1 MPSELNRIV
10 TELIIDARGSVAGA
24 AQHVRASKEAEL
36 ASNKLSDAEEKGRIA
51 REKSAAS
58 FMGVSSS
65 IARVRSE
72 YTNLQA
78 RLDPV
83 FSAQIR
89 QQKELERAILVTDA
103 AVRRGVT
110 TEQQGAAT
118 IAQLRQR
125 QIRDLQAVK
134 DATQEV
140 IRVQRAANSNTP
152 GGMNT
157 ANIAAQFQDIGV
169 TAAMGMSPLQIALQQ
184 GTQLQAVLGPMGA
197 AGAVRALGAAFASLV
212 NPVSLVTLGLVAAG
226 AALIQYFMG
235 SDDEVEKSNEQLREH
250 ASLIKSVSDHW
261 GDALPTLQSY
271 NTELERTIALENLST
286 ATEAFIQKK
295 YAGAQAT
302 LADLSSEFGVIVD
315 RLSTSGRNSDAS
327 ALSAAYRDLKTALA
341 EGRDGVTELNTAMGL
356 LVLMQQQGTR
366 EGLAIT
372 EAFKEFKKA
381 VDAAK
386 SSADAARFEEFF
398 AKLRSWADSMGIT
411 SAVRANLQEFLGV
424 VKEFDDL
431 NKREGAA
438 VPIPT
443 RRPNDIQRMD
453 EEAAAAERAE
463 KAQGK
468 LTAAYDRTIESARE
482 RNEQLQVS
490 LKYLGDYSVE
500 AQAAVY
506 AQQLM
511 NQALSD
517 GKSLTP
523 EQTAE
528 INRLAQAYAELSQA
542 IGIARAEQ
550 DLQFERD
557 QLSRTP
563 VEQRVYAELRN
574 LGLDINSIEGQRI
587 ADNIRINEELERQ
600 ISYAEDVRDTLKEG
614 ASSFLQDLFT
624 GKDLM
629 ESIVRLGDRFASM
642 NFDAFVEGA
651 SNWMGGKGFTLS
663 PSSARAN
670 IPAARATGQEIGK
683 AIVPVI
689 QQVAEGPAWERQGRG
704 GIPGMPAAIQ
714 TGKAMAQGVVPVL
727 ERGIDAGLQTY
738 AAAIRKIESGSYAGN
753 YGAMGPVVGS
763 GRYAGDR
770 AYGAYQVMGGNIASW
785 TREVTGTAASI
796 KQFLGDKGLQDQV
809 FYTKFG
815 QALAKFGNVSDAVS
829 VWFTGQPANAST
841 LSRSDGFNTN
851 AQYISKFNTAMSGL
865 PDAVRTGATVGTAKG
880 AQEGTFDAW
889 AGLREVSTGKQGASG
904 GVGSGFGQ
912 TALGL
917 LSAGLGGFSTGYQ
930 SASPLMGALG
940 GAVQGFGAGMQM
952 TAVLGSIA
960 GPIGAVVGGI
970 AGLIGGLMG
979 ARAKLK
985 AAKRE
990 LEKQMNAINNLLAVG
1005 EGRGIGV
1012 LQKQLSDYL
1021 GEIDKA
1027 VSLAWKAKNFDLVDR
1042 LHESWNAM
1050 FLRLRRDHRDAL
1062 PGQIEAYSSGY
1073 GTDSPLYQ
1081 GSKAMRD
1088 LREELRTFMADVV
1101 YFTEE
1106 TINKIDRAS
1115 VSAEEAARLEAE
1127 LREMGDRDMAA
1138 ATEAAKRMIL
1148 AFIGGRQEFTEY
1160 ESAVQAVQG
1169 AVKAAQTALEELGMS
1184 AFAAAEALDKQ
1195 LNAAL
1200 AKLRSAFLDDI
1211 SASLYE
1217 LSDLGYFNDLLDA
1230 QKRYNDRLRDA
1241 AALGLSADLANRE
1254 LALSLRSIVK
1264 EAKLTDDQIRQL
1276 AAAMPELSASLMGL
1290 IGMGEGVD
1298 TGQALADA
1306 QAKVEDAKAALR
1318 SAYEKERSEIESTIS
1333 RLKSFTEGIRNF
1345 RDNLKLDKQL
1355 SPYSSYERL
1364 MEAQRQFNEVSAKAL
1379 AGDETAQG
1387 RLEEVSRAYLEEARS
1402 YYASSE
1408 AYFQIFEQ
1416 VDATLEQSY
1425 AKAIAQLSTAEKQ
1438 LSALD
1443 KQVGKLIDID
1453 DGVVSVSKA
1462 ISDLKAAQAAEAS
1475 AQAADDAYKNS
1486 IFAEMLAVL
1495 KAQLAAQN
1503 AAAVAQQ
1510 QAATASTANYSS
1522 TDPVANLYRSI
1533 LKREPDPV
1541 GYAFYSGNLNAGLT
1555 TLAGIEADLKKHAA
1569 GMASG
1574 GWVTGGVPGMDSI
1587 LKRLMPG
1594 EFVMPAA
1601 QAQRYR
1607 PEIEAMRGGWYAA
1620 NDNSAVV
1627 KAIQAMQRQFADML
1641 QRLIQI
1647 EAMSGRENVQAT
1659 LEAAQALRE
1668 QARNV
1673 EFRSRQ
1679 KKAA

>member
-1 MPSELNRIV
+1 MTVKLSALRV
-10 TELIIDARGSVAGA
+10 SADMDAAGFTAGARSLEQSSARAGA
-24 AQHVRASKEAEL
+24 AVTGLGQTVQQTDTKVSQAGDSIHKLSMQYVAGYASQAKYEQGLRRIDAALDKGAISAAQAQNLIAGMTQKLAFAGNAAEL
-36 ASNKLSDAEEKGRIA
+36 AAQGHTQLAGIVATVNRNLEVETGQIDLNTAALVRNSKAAKASQAANDN
-51 REKSAAS
+51 AAS
-58 FMGVSSS
+58 FRRRNLTYQLFDVGQMAALGQNPAMLLMQQGPQIAQIYAGQGGVNAAFKDLSS
-65 IARVRSE
+65 I
-72 YTNLQA
+72 LGG
-78 RLDPV
+78 
-83 FSAQIR
+83 I
-89 QQKELERAILVTDA
+89 
-103 AVRRGVT
+103 
-110 TEQQGAAT
+110 AT
-118 IAQLRQR
+118 
-125 QIRDLQAVK
+125 K
-134 DATQEV
+134 
-140 IRVQRAANSNTP
+140 
-152 GGMNT
+152 
-157 ANIAAQFQDIGV
+157 F
-169 TAAMGMSPLQIALQQ
+169 
-184 GTQLQAVLGPMGA
+184 GPI
-197 AGAVRALGAAFASLV
+197 ALGAAVVAGGIAMLRSEIEDATGVAVSFTDVALAMVQVPGRAIYDFLQPAIAEIAPWFEAAWDLAISAFSSFV
-212 NPVSLVTLGLVAAG
+212 NNTIAAFGVTYQTIKLGAANIGPLFVAAG
-226 AALIQYFMG
+226 EAAANGFIAGINWMVQKTIEGINAIISSIKGFADLVGADKAAEWFGFDLSKVGLDPDKFKLDPIDIDGKDTLAELTKNWEEYQKTVEDIVGKDYAKAIFDAIAGQAAQNARDRIAGTEEALKKAADAAAELKRQFDAFEGRADNLLEQYFPG
-235 SDDEVEKSNEQLREH
+235 EAARREAEELIGLLDRFGEKLDGFQRAAVEARVDELF
-250 ASLIKSVSDHW
+250 L
-261 GDALPTLQSY
+261 
-271 NTELERTIALENLST
+271 
-286 ATEAFIQKK
+286 
-295 YAGAQAT
+295 
-302 LADLSSEFGVIVD
+302 
-315 RLSTSGRNSDAS
+315 AS
-327 ALSAAYRDLKTALA
+327 ALGVRDLGKETDRTADKF
-341 EGRDGVTELNTAMGL
+341 G
-356 LVLMQQQGTR
+356 
-366 EGLAIT
+366 
-372 EAFKEFKKA
+372 
-381 VDAAK
+381 
-386 SSADAARFEEFF
+386 
-398 AKLRSWADSMGIT
+398 KLKDKG
-411 SAVRANLQEFLGV
+411 
-424 VKEFDDL
+424 K
-431 NKREGAA
+431 
-438 VPIPT
+438 
-443 RRPNDIQRMD
+443 
-453 EEAAAAERAE
+453 EAAEA
-463 KAQGK
+463 
-468 LTAAYDRTIESARE
+468 
-482 RNEQLQVS
+482 
-490 LKYLGDYSVE
+490 LK
-500 AQAAVY
+500 
-506 AQQLM
+506 
-511 NQALSD
+511 D
-517 GKSLTP
+517 GF
-523 EQTAE
+523 A
-528 INRLAQAYAELSQA
+528 
-542 IGIARAEQ
+542 G
-550 DLQFERD
+550 F
-557 QLSRTP
+557 
-563 VEQRVYAELRN
+563 
-574 LGLDINSIEGQRI
+574 
-587 ADNIRINEELERQ
+587 LE
-600 ISYAEDVRDTLKEG
+600 
-614 ASSFLQDLFT
+614 DLFT
-624 GKDLM
+624 GRDLL
-629 ESIVRLGDRFASM
+629 ESLVSLGARLASM
-642 NFDAFVEGA
+642 NFDNVAEGL
-651 SNWMGGKGFTLS
+651 SNWMSGKGFALDA
-663 PSSARAN
+663 PSTKTN

-689 QQVAEGPAWERQGRG
+689 QQVTEGPAWERQGRG

-1042 LHESWNAM
+1042 LHQSWNTM
-1050 FLRLRRDHRDAL
+1050 FLRLRRDFYDAL
-1062 PGQIEAYSSGY
+1062 PGQLEAYSSGY

-1088 LREELRTFMADVV
+1088 LREELRTMLADVA

-1254 LALSLRSIVK
+1254 LALSLRNIVK

-1290 IGMGEGVD
+1290 IGMGEGGD
-1298 TGQALADA
+1298 TAQALADA

-1355 SPYSSYERL
+1355 SPYSPYERL

-1416 VDATLEQSY
+1416 VDATLEQAL
-1425 AKAIAQLSTAEKQ
+1425 AKASSQLSAAEKQ
-1438 LSALD
+1438 LSALE

-1453 DGVVSVSKA
+1453 DGVKSVSAA
-1462 ISDLKAAQAAEAS
+1462 IADLKAAQAAEAS
-1475 AQAADDAYKNS
+1475 AQAADDAYKNTV
-1486 IFAEMLAVL
+1486 FQEMLAVL

-1574 GWVTGGVPGMDSI
+1574 GWVTGGVPGMDSV

-1594 EFVMPAA
+1594 EFVIPAA

-1627 KAIQAMQRQFADML
+1627 KAIQAMQRQLTDVM
-1641 QRLIQI
+1641 QRMIQM
-1647 EAMSGRENVQAT
+1647 EAMAGRETVAAT
-1659 LEAAQALRE
+1659 MEAVTALRE
-1668 QARNV
+1668 QARNAD
-1673 EFRSRQ
+1673 FRSRQ

>member
-424 VKEFDDL
+424 VKQFDDL

-468 LTAAYDRTIESARE
+468 LSAAYDRTIESARE

-663 PSSARAN
+663 PSSALAN
-670 IPAARATGQEIGK
+670 IPAARATGQEIAK
-683 AIVPVI
+683 PVVSAIKEI
-689 QQVAEGPAWERQGRG
+689 AEGPAWERQGRG

-714 TGKAMAQGVVPVL
+714 TGKAMAQGVVPAIQEPLNRQVDV
-727 ERGIDAGLQTY
+727 IAG
-738 AAAIRKIESGSYAGN
+738 AIRKIESGNN
-753 YGAMGPVVGS
+753 YGAVGMQTKY
-763 GRYAGDR
+763 GRPL
-770 AYGAYQVMGGNIASW
+770 GAYQILESNLPQWSQQALGRVVSAS
-785 TREVTGTAASI
+785 E
-796 KQFLGDKGLQDQV
+796 FLGNRLTQDQV
-809 FYTKFG
+809 AYYQLTKLLQKYNGRFEDV
-815 QALAKFGNVSDAVS
+815 AS
-829 VWFTGQPANAST
+829 VWNSGRPLSQSGSIVDPYNGQSVNTYVNKVMGAVKAG
-841 LSRSDGFNTN
+841 SREGTQVG
-851 AQYISKFNTAMSGL
+851 AESG
-865 PDAVRTGATVGTAKG
+865 VK
-880 AQEGTFDAW
+880 EGTFDAW
-889 AGLREVSTGKQGASG
+889 AGLREVTTGKQGASG

-930 SASPLMGALG
+930 SANPLMGALG

-1042 LHESWNAM
+1042 LHQSWNTM
-1050 FLRLRRDHRDAL
+1050 FLRLRRDFYDAL
-1062 PGQIEAYSSGY
+1062 PGQLEAYSSGY

-1138 ATEAAKRMIL
+1138 ATEAAKKMIL

-1200 AKLRSAFLDDI
+1200 KKLQSAFIDDI

-1217 LSDLGYFNDLLDA
+1217 LSDLGYFNDLLNA

-1254 LALSLRSIVK
+1254 LALSLRNIVR
-1264 EAKLTDDQIRQL
+1264 EAELTDDQIRQL

-1345 RDNLKLDKQL
+1345 RDSLKLDKQL
-1355 SPYSSYERL
+1355 SPYSPYERL

-1387 RLEEVSRAYLEEARS
+1387 RLEEVSRAYLEEARG

-1416 VDATLEQSY
+1416 VDATLEQAL
-1425 AKAIAQLSTAEKQ
+1425 AKASSQLSAAEKQ
-1438 LSALD
+1438 LSALE

-1453 DGVVSVSKA
+1453 DGVKSVSAA
-1462 ISDLKAAQAAEAS
+1462 IADLKAAQAAEAS
-1475 AQAADDAYKNS
+1475 AQAADDAYKNTV
-1486 IFAEMLAVL
+1486 FQEMLAVL

-1510 QAATASTANYSS
+1510 QASTASTANYSS

-1569 GMASG
+1569 AAGIGMADG
-1574 GWVTGGVPGMDSI
+1574 GWVTGGTPGMDSVM
-1587 LKRLMPG
+1587 RMLMPK

-1601 QAQRYR
+1601 QAQRFA
-1607 PEIEAMRGGWYAA
+1607 PQLEAMRGGWYAA

-1659 LEAAQALRE
+1659 LEAAAALRE
-1668 QARNV
+1668 QGRNA

>member
-1 MPSELNRIV
+1 MTVKLSALRV
-10 TELIIDARGSVAGA
+10 SADMDAAGFTAGARSLEQSSARAGA
-24 AQHVRASKEAEL
+24 AVTGLGQTVQQTDTKVSQAGNGIHRLSLQYVEGYASQAKYEQGLRRINAALETGQISAAQAQILIAGMTQKLAFAGNAAEL
-36 ASNKLSDAEEKGRIA
+36 AA
-51 REKSAAS
+51 RGHTQLAGIVSTVNRNLEVETGQIDLNTAALVRNSKAAKAAQAANDNAAS
-58 FMGVSSS
+58 FRRRNLTYQLFDVGQMAALGQNPAMLLMQQGPQIAQIYAGQGGVNAAFKDLSS
-65 IARVRSE
+65 I
-72 YTNLQA
+72 LGG
-78 RLDPV
+78 
-83 FSAQIR
+83 I
-89 QQKELERAILVTDA
+89 
-103 AVRRGVT
+103 
-110 TEQQGAAT
+110 AT
-118 IAQLRQR
+118 
-125 QIRDLQAVK
+125 K
-134 DATQEV
+134 
-140 IRVQRAANSNTP
+140 
-152 GGMNT
+152 
-157 ANIAAQFQDIGV
+157 F
-169 TAAMGMSPLQIALQQ
+169 
-184 GTQLQAVLGPMGA
+184 GPI
-197 AGAVRALGAAFASLV
+197 ALGAAVVAGGIAMLRSEIEDATGVAVSFTDVALAMVQVPGRAIYDYLQPAIAEIAPWFEAAWDLAISAFSSFV
-212 NPVSLVTLGLVAAG
+212 NNTIAAFGVTYQTIKLGAANIGPLFVAAG
-226 AALIQYFMG
+226 EAAANGFIAGINWMVRKTIEG
-235 SDDEVEKSNEQLREH
+235 INAIISS
-250 ASLIKSVSDHW
+250 IKGFADLVGADKAAEW
-261 GDALPTLQSY
+261 FGFD
-271 NTELERTIALENLST
+271 LSKVGLDPDK
-286 ATEAFIQKK
+286 FKLDPIDIDGKD
-295 YAGAQAT
+295 T
-302 LADLSSEFGVIVD
+302 LAELTKNWEEYQKTVEDIVGKDYAKAIFDAIAGQAAQNARD
-315 RLSTSGRNSDAS
+315 RIAGTEE
-327 ALSAAYRDLKTALA
+327 AL
-341 EGRDGVTELNTAMGL
+341 
-356 LVLMQQQGTR
+356 
-366 EGLAIT
+366 
-372 EAFKEFKKA
+372 KKA
-381 VDAAK
+381 A
-386 SSADAARFEEFF
+386 
-398 AKLRSWADSMGIT
+398 
-411 SAVRANLQEFLGV
+411 
-424 VKEFDDL
+424 
-431 NKREGAA
+431 
-438 VPIPT
+438 
-443 RRPNDIQRMD
+443 
-453 EEAAAAERAE
+453 AAAAELKRQFDAFEGRADNLLEQYFPGEAARREAEELIGLLDRFGE
-463 KAQGK
+463 KLDGFQRAAVEARIDELFLASALGVRDLGKETDKTADKFGK
-468 LTAAYDRTIESARE
+468 LKDKGKEAAEA
-482 RNEQLQVS
+482 
-490 LKYLGDYSVE
+490 LK
-500 AQAAVY
+500 
-506 AQQLM
+506 
-511 NQALSD
+511 D
-517 GKSLTP
+517 GF
-523 EQTAE
+523 A
-528 INRLAQAYAELSQA
+528 
-542 IGIARAEQ
+542 G
-550 DLQFERD
+550 F
-557 QLSRTP
+557 
-563 VEQRVYAELRN
+563 
-574 LGLDINSIEGQRI
+574 
-587 ADNIRINEELERQ
+587 LE
-600 ISYAEDVRDTLKEG
+600 
-614 ASSFLQDLFT
+614 DLFT
-624 GKDLM
+624 GRDLL
-629 ESIVRLGDRFASM
+629 ESLVSLGARLASM
-642 NFDAFVEGA
+642 NFDNVAEGL
-651 SNWMGGKGFTLS
+651 SNWMGGKGFALDA
-663 PSSARAN
+663 PSTKTN

-689 QQVAEGPAWERQGRG
+689 QQAAEGPAWERQGRG
-704 GIPGMPAAIQ
+704 GTPGMPAAIQ

-753 YGAMGPVVGS
+753 YGAMGRVITNPNS
-763 GRYAGDR
+763 RYYGDR
-770 AYGAYQVMGGNIASW
+770 AYGAYQVMGGNIPAW
-785 TREVTGTAASI
+785 TQEVLGTSMSI
-796 KQFLGDKGLQDQV
+796 KQFLGDQSAQDKV
-809 FYTKFG
+809 FYAKFG
-815 QALAKFGNVSDAVS
+815 QSLQKFGNAADAVS
-829 VWFTGQPANAST
+829 VHFTGKPVAAAGNVN
-841 LSRSDGFNTN
+841 DGSNTN
-851 AQYISKFNTAMSGL
+851 AQYISKFNAAMSGL

-1042 LHESWNAM
+1042 LHQSWNAM
-1050 FLRLRRDHRDAL
+1050 FLRLRRDFYDAL
-1062 PGQIEAYSSGY
+1062 PGQLEAYSSGY

-1088 LREELRTFMADVV
+1088 LREELRTMLADVA

-1200 AKLRSAFLDDI
+1200 KKLQSAFIDDI

-1290 IGMGEGVD
+1290 IGMGEGGD
-1298 TGQALADA
+1298 TAQALADA

-1345 RDNLKLDKQL
+1345 RDSLKLDKQL
-1355 SPYSSYERL
+1355 SPYSPYERL

-1416 VDATLEQSY
+1416 VDATLEQAL
-1425 AKAIAQLSTAEKQ
+1425 AKASSQLSAAEKQ
-1438 LSALD
+1438 LSALE

-1453 DGVVSVSKA
+1453 DGVKSVSAA
-1462 ISDLKAAQAAEAS
+1462 IADLKAAQAAEAS
-1475 AQAADDAYKNS
+1475 AQAADDAYKNTV
-1486 IFAEMLAVL
+1486 FQEMLAVL
-1495 KAQLAAQN
+1495 KAQLAAQS
-1503 AAAVAQQ
+1503 AAAAAQQ
-1510 QAATASTANYSS
+1510 TASTASTANYSS

-1574 GWVTGGVPGMDSI
+1574 GWVTGGVPGMDSV

-1627 KAIQAMQRQFADML
+1627 KAIQAMQRQLTDVM
-1641 QRLIQI
+1641 QRMIQM
-1647 EAMSGRENVQAT
+1647 EAMAGRETVAAT
-1659 LEAAQALRE
+1659 MEAVTALRE
-1668 QARNV
+1668 QGRNA

>member
-1 MPSELNRIV
+1 MASELNRIV

-110 TEQQGAAT
+110 TEQQATAT
-118 IAQLRQR
+118 ISRLRDQ
-125 QIRDLQAVK
+125 QIRDMQRVK
-134 DATQEV
+134 AAAQDL
-140 IRVQRAANSNTP
+140 IRVQRAANDNSSKFA
-152 GGMNT
+152 T

-197 AGAVRALGAAFASLV
+197 AGAVRALGSAFLSLL
-212 NPVSLVTLGLVAAG
+212 NPVSLATMALVAAV
-226 AALIQYFMG
+226 AAAIQYFTAT
-235 SDDEVEKSNEQLREH
+235 DEAEESNQKIREH
-250 ASLIKSVSDHW
+250 AQIIDGVVRAW
-261 GDALPTLQSY
+261 GDALPALKSY
-271 NTELERTIALENLST
+271 NTELERRIALDELSR
-286 ATEAFIQKK
+286 ATEAYVEKQYAPVRQEMPDVRSQIAAGAGKLYIEDMDAAIRLRDAFQALTDAVADNKATVEQVDAVINALSVSMLAASEPVQAAIDKLRDFRETIADANEKADPARIQKYFAELGSAMQK
-295 YAGAQAT
+295 WWGQYSGP
-302 LADLSSEFGVIVD
+302 FIV
-315 RLSTSGRNSDAS
+315 AWE
-327 ALSAAYRDLKTALA
+327 K
-341 EGRDGVTELNTAMGL
+341 
-356 LVLMQQQGTR
+356 
-366 EGLAIT
+366 
-372 EAFKEFKKA
+372 FKGF
-381 VDAAK
+381 
-386 SSADAARFEEFF
+386 
-398 AKLRSWADSMGIT
+398 
-411 SAVRANLQEFLGV
+411 

-651 SNWMGGKGFTLS
+651 SNWMSGKGFTLS
-663 PSSARAN
+663 SSSARAN
-670 IPAARATGQEIGK
+670 IPAARATGQEIAK
-683 AIVPVI
+683 PVVSAIKDI
-689 QQVAEGPAWERQGRG
+689 AEGPAWERQGRG

-714 TGKAMAQGVVPVL
+714 TGKAMAQGVVPAIQEPLNRQVDV
-727 ERGIDAGLQTY
+727 IAG
-738 AAAIRKIESGSYAGN
+738 AIRKIESGNN
-753 YGAMGPVVGS
+753 YGAVGMQTKY
-763 GRYAGDR
+763 GKPL
-770 AYGAYQVMGGNIASW
+770 GAYQILESNLPQWSQQALGRVVSAS
-785 TREVTGTAASI
+785 E
-796 KQFLGDKGLQDQV
+796 FLGDRLTQDQV
-809 FYTKFG
+809 AYYQLTKLLQKYNGRFEDV
-815 QALAKFGNVSDAVS
+815 AS
-829 VWFTGQPANAST
+829 VWNSGRPLSQSGSIVDPYNGQSVNTYVNKVMGAVKAG
-841 LSRSDGFNTN
+841 SREGTQVG
-851 AQYISKFNTAMSGL
+851 AESG
-865 PDAVRTGATVGTAKG
+865 VK
-880 AQEGTFDAW
+880 EGTFDAW
-889 AGLREVSTGKQGASG
+889 AGLREVTTGKQGASG
-904 GVGSGFGQ
+904 GFNMQGLV
-912 TALGL
+912 GL
-917 LSAGLGGFSTGYQ
+917 LGAGLGGFSTGYQ
-930 SASPLMGALG
+930 SGNAGMGLLG
-940 GAVQGFGAGMQM
+940 GAVQGLGAGMQM
-952 TAVLGSIA
+952 TAVLGTIA
-960 GPIGAVVGGI
+960 PVIGAVVGGI

-1088 LREELRTFMADVV
+1088 LREELRTFMADVR
-1101 YFTEE
+1101 YFGEE
-1106 TINKIDRAS
+1106 TLRLTDHVDPANAENIRQLQIILEQS
-1115 VSAEEAARLEAE
+1115 VA
-1127 LREMGDRDMAA
+1127 D
-1138 ATEAAKRMIL
+1138 ATESAKRMIL

-1169 AVKAAQTALEELGMS
+1169 AVAAAQTALEELGMS
-1184 AFAAAEALDKQ
+1184 AFAAAEALGKQ
-1195 LNAAL
+1195 LNAAIK
-1200 AKLRSAFLDDI
+1200 KLQSAYIDDRSSRF
-1211 SASLYE
+1211 YE
-1217 LSDLGYFNDLLDA
+1217 LNDGGYFNDLLDA
-1230 QKRYNDRLRDA
+1230 QKRYQDGLRDE
-1241 AALGLSADLANRE
+1241 AALGITAGYASRE
-1254 LALSLRSIVK
+1254 LALSLRNIVK

-1290 IGMGEGVD
+1290 IGMGEGGD
-1298 TGQALADA
+1298 TAQALADA

-1345 RDNLKLDKQL
+1345 RDSLRLDKEL
-1355 SPYSSYERL
+1355 SPLDAAERL
-1364 MEAQRQFNEVSAKAL
+1364 AEAQRQFESISAKAL
-1379 AGDETAQG
+1379 AGDENAMG

-1402 YYASSE
+1402 YYGSNEMYYAIW
-1408 AYFQIFEQ
+1408 QQ
-1416 VDATLEQSY
+1416 VDATLDQAL
-1425 AKAIAQLSTAEKQ
+1425 AKAGSQLSAVEKQ
-1438 LSALD
+1438 LASLE

-1453 DGVVSVSKA
+1453 DGVKSVEDA
-1462 ISDLKAAQAAEAS
+1462 IAELKAAEAAEAA
-1475 AQAADDAYKNS
+1475 AQAADDAYKNTV
-1486 IFAEMLAVL
+1486 FQEMLAVL
-1495 KAQLAAQN
+1495 KAQLAAQS
-1503 AAAVAQQ
+1503 AAAAAQQ
-1510 QAATASTANYSS
+1510 TAATASTANYSAS
-1522 TDPVANLYRSI
+1522 DPVANIYRKY
-1533 LKREPDPV
+1533 LGREPDPV

-1555 TLAGIEADLKKHAA
+1555 TLAGIEADIKKHAQDA
-1569 GMASG
+1569 GIYKGYAAG
-1574 GWVTGGVPGMDSI
+1574 GYTGDFGRMSVAGVVHGQ
-1587 LKRLMPG
+1587 
-1594 EFVMPAA
+1594 EFVMNAMA
-1601 QAQRYR
+1601 TDRWR
-1607 PEIEAMRGGWYAA
+1607 PQFEAMNRGVWPAA
-1620 NDNSAVV
+1620 NDN
-1627 KAIQAMQRQFADML
+1627 QASLL
-1641 QRLIQI
+1641 QRLIEQVRMLEDSNARLQERLAQI
-1647 EAMSGRENVQAT
+1647 VAAGFQQSVQSTDRAAGAMEQGNRMRSFEAR
-1659 LEAAQALRE
+1659 R
-1668 QARNV
+1668 
-1673 EFRSRQ
+1673 
-1679 KKAA
+1679 KAA